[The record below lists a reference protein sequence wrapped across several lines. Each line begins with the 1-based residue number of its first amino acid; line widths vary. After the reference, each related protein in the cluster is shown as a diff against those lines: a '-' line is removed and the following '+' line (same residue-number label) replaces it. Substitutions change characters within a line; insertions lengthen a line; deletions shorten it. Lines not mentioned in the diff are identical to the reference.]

1 VSVHLCPYPEAD
13 EAQANVLLE
22 EAVSRMQQVI
32 DLGRR
37 KREDVKINLR
47 TPLRRLTIV
56 HRDAELLAEIRTLEN
71 YVKAELNVKDVQY
84 DADESK
90 YIALVAKPN
99 FPVLGK
105 RLGKRMRAFQ
115 ASIAALDASA
125 IEAFQEAGS
134 IAIDGETFDTT
145 EIQVLREAKG
155 GTNAISNRYVSID
168 LDIDLDDDLV
178 REGWAREFVNRIQ
191 RDRKKRGFEV
201 SDRIRVRYRGDPA
214 LESAIETHRDYISRE
229 TLAVDFGRG
238 AVDDSAVDAVIGGRP
253 LTFDLDVA

>member
-1 VSVHLCPYPEAD
+1 MSVHLCEYPEAD
-13 EAQANVLLE
+13 DALGNVLLE

-32 DLGRR
+32 ELGRR

-56 HRDAELLAEIRTLEN
+56 HRDAELLAEIGTLEN
-71 YVKAELNVKDVQY
+71 YVKAELNVKDVRY
-84 DADESK
+84 DTDESK

-115 ASIAALDASA
+115 ASIGALDAPA
-125 IEAFQEAGS
+125 IEAFQETGR
-134 IAIDGETFDTT
+134 IVLDGEAFDEA
-145 EIQVLREAKG
+145 EIEVLREAKA

-168 LDIDLDDDLV
+168 LDIDLDDELV

-191 RDRKKRGFEV
+191 RARKDRGFGV
-201 SDRIRVRYRGDPA
+201 SDRIRVRYRGDPE
-214 LESAIETHRDYISRE
+214 LSSAIEAHREYIARE
-229 TLAVDFGRG
+229 TLATDFGRG
-238 AVDDSAVDAVIGGRP
+238 GTDAVVVDAVIDGKGVAF
-253 LTFDLDVA
+253 TLDVV